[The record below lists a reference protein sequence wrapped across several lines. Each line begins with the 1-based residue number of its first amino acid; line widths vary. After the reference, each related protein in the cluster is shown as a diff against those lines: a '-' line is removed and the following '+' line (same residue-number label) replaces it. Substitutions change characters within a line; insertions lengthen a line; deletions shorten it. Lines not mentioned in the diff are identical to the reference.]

1 MVIEISGFD
10 IVQFLMGPADLLTQ
24 GLVGLI
30 LGLGMNALQ
39 IWLMYEIVVIVP
51 PRSKNLVDA
60 IDMELS
66 QVQYFSGLKYRVYS
80 AVFQLFLPLVL
91 ICICYLSFCLLT
103 STVTN
108 LF

>member
-1 MVIEISGFD
+1 MVFD
-10 IVQFLMGPADLLTQ
+10 IVEFLMGPADILTQ
-24 GLVGLI
+24 GMVGLI

-39 IWLMYEIVVIVP
+39 IWLMYEIVVLVP
-51 PRSKNLVDA
+51 PRAKNLIDA

-80 AVFQLFLPLVL
+80 AILQVFLPLVM
-91 ICICYLSFCLLT
+91 ICVCYLSFCLFT
-103 STVTN
+103 NVDTN

>member
-1 MVIEISGFD
+1 MSFD
-10 IVQFLMGPADLLTQ
+10 IVKFLLGPAEILTQ

-103 STVTN
+103 STVTT

>member
-1 MVIEISGFD
+1 MGFN
-10 IVQFLMGPADLLTQ
+10 IVQFLLGPADILTQ

-30 LGLGMNALQ
+30 MGLGMNALQ
-39 IWLMYEIVVIVP
+39 IWLMYEIVVVVP

-66 QVQYFSGLKYRVYS
+66 QVQNFGGMRYRAYT
-80 AVFQLFLPLVL
+80 AIFQLFLPLVM
-91 ICICYLSFCLLT
+91 ICACYLSFCLLT
-103 STVTN
+103 EVVMT

>member
-1 MVIEISGFD
+1 MSFD
-10 IVQFLMGPADLLTQ
+10 IVKFLMGPADILTQ
-24 GLVGLI
+24 GLTGLI

-51 PRSKNLVDA
+51 TRAKNLIDA

-66 QVQYFSGLKYRVYS
+66 QAQFTSGMKYRVYT
-80 AVFQLFLPLVL
+80 ALIQVFLPLVL
-91 ICICYLSFCLLT
+91 IGVCYLSFCLFT
-103 STVTN
+103 DVVAN

>member
-1 MVIEISGFD
+1 
-10 IVQFLMGPADLLTQ
+10 MGPADILTQ

-39 IWLMYEIVVIVP
+39 IWLMYKIVTIIP
-51 PRSKNLVDA
+51 PRSKNLIDA

-80 AVFQLFLPLVL
+80 TVFQLFLPLVL
-91 ICICYLSFCLLT
+91 IRICHLSFCLLT
-103 STVTN
+103 STVTA
-108 LF
+108 LI

>member
-1 MVIEISGFD
+1 MYRKMGFD
-10 IVQFLMGPADLLTQ
+10 IVQFLLGPAEILTQ

-51 PRSKNLVDA
+51 PRSKNLIDA

-66 QVQYFSGLKYRVYS
+66 QSQYAGGLKYRVYS
-80 AVFQLFLPLVL
+80 AVLQVFLPLVM
-91 ICICYLSFCLLT
+91 ICVCYLSFCLFTNVAT
-103 STVTN
+103 S

>member
-1 MVIEISGFD
+1 
-10 IVQFLMGPADLLTQ
+10 VQFLLGPAEILTQ
-24 GLVGLI
+24 GMTGLI

-51 PRSKNLVDA
+51 PRAKNLVDV

-66 QVQYFSGLKYRVYS
+66 QTQFTGGMKYRVYS
-80 AVFQLFLPLVL
+80 GIFQVFLPLVL
-91 ICICYLSFCLLT
+91 IGVCYLSFCLFT
-103 STVTN
+103 STINT

>member
-1 MVIEISGFD
+1 MSFD
-10 IVQFLMGPADLLTQ
+10 IVKFLLGPADILTQ

-51 PRSKNLVDA
+51 SRSKNLIEA

-66 QVQYFSGLKYRVYS
+66 QQQHFGGLQYRVYT
-80 AVFQLFLPLVL
+80 AIFQLFLPLVM
-91 ICICYLSFCLLT
+91 ICTCYLSFCLLT
-103 STVTN
+103 GIVSA

>member
-1 MVIEISGFD
+1 MPLD
-10 IVQFLMGPADLLTQ
+10 IVKFLLGPADILTQ

-39 IWLMYEIVVIVP
+39 IWLMYEIVTIIP
-51 PRSKNLVDA
+51 PRSKNLIDA

-91 ICICYLSFCLLT
+91 ICTCYLSFCLLT
-103 STVTN
+103 NTVST

>member
-1 MVIEISGFD
+1 MVFD
-10 IVQFLMGPADLLTQ
+10 IVEFLMGPADILTQ
-24 GLVGLI
+24 GMVGLI

-39 IWLMYEIVVIVP
+39 VWLMYEIVVLVP
-51 PRSKNLVDA
+51 PRAKNLIDA

-80 AVFQLFLPLVL
+80 AILQVFLPLVM
-91 ICICYLSFCLLT
+91 ICVCYLSFCLFT
-103 STVTN
+103 NVVTN

>member
-1 MVIEISGFD
+1 MGFD
-10 IVQFLMGPADLLTQ
+10 IVQFLLGPAKLLTQ
-24 GLVGLI
+24 GLIGLI
-30 LGLGMNALQ
+30 MGLGINALQ

-51 PRSKNLVDA
+51 PRAKNLIDA

-80 AVFQLFLPLVL
+80 AIFQLFLPMVL
-91 ICICYLSFCLLT
+91 ICVCYLSFCALT
-103 STVTN
+103 NIVTT

>member
-1 MVIEISGFD
+1 MVFD
-10 IVQFLMGPADLLTQ
+10 IVEFLMGPADILTQ
-24 GLVGLI
+24 GMVGLF

-39 IWLMYEIVVIVP
+39 IWLMYEIVVLVP
-51 PRSKNLVDA
+51 PRAKNLIDA

-80 AVFQLFLPLVL
+80 AILQVFLPLVM
-91 ICICYLSFCLLT
+91 ICVCYLSFCLFT
-103 STVTN
+103 NVVTN

>member
-1 MVIEISGFD
+1 MVFD
-10 IVQFLMGPADLLTQ
+10 IVEFLMGPADILTQ
-24 GLVGLI
+24 GMVGLI

-39 IWLMYEIVVIVP
+39 IWLMYEIVVLVP
-51 PRSKNLVDA
+51 PRAKNLIDA

-80 AVFQLFLPLVL
+80 AILQVFLPLVM
-91 ICICYLSFCLLT
+91 ICVCYLSFCLFT
-103 STVTN
+103 SVVTD

>member
-1 MVIEISGFD
+1 MVFD
-10 IVQFLMGPADLLTQ
+10 IVEFLMGPADILTQ
-24 GLVGLI
+24 GMVGLI

-39 IWLMYEIVVIVP
+39 IWLMYEIVVLVP
-51 PRSKNLVDA
+51 PRAKNLIDA

-80 AVFQLFLPLVL
+80 AILQVFLPLVM
-91 ICICYLSFCLLT
+91 ICVCYLSFCLFT
-103 STVTN
+103 NVVTN